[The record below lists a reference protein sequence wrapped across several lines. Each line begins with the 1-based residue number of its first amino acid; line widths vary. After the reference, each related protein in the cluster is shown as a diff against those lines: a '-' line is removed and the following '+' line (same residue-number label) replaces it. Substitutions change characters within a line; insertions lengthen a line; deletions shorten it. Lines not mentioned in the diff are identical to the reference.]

1 MKKVTILLAMLFI
14 CSSVAGCTLTEDDGL
29 TAIEDENT
37 ESINNNSTGNN
48 TTVNS
53 VIDCG
58 NNSTLT
64 NLIVYTDYQDY
75 VVGDTVT
82 GTLIA
87 NCTLIGDDYEL
98 PYTLTDSNQ
107 NTIDSGTFTWTSN
120 SDHWTNTIPWSNLA
134 IGNYCLNAQLWDVTT
149 PSVDYDVYC
158 FTVDNASTNNN
169 GNNNASN
176 NSTDCGN
183 DSNLTNLIVYTD
195 YQNYIVGDTVT
206 GTLIANCTLI
216 GADYELDYTLTDSN
230 QNTLDSGSWTWSSN
244 SNYWMNTVPWSNL
257 AVENYCFDG
266 QLWDVTNTV
275 TAVDSDSYC
284 FTVSDLP
291 PDLDGDGIPD
301 NLDDD
306 DDNDGYPDW
315 CEQNWGTDP
324 QDPNSFPTQGQG
336 CNNHSINCTNNSGG
350 LNIASIALDY
360 STLQSQN
367 LDISSIGGIEYD
379 CNANLIYAYAWDNFQ
394 PEEVFLSINPNTGL
408 ISYMGN
414 IPNMRFVNQGE
425 STFNDTN
432 YFALMSDDQQ
442 NKYLVHISVAGG
454 YSVSSIALDYSAVP
468 DLGPLGGIEYD
479 NTTGLIYAYAWNDT
493 AQEEVFVSLDP
504 VSGAISYLGT
514 ITGMK
519 YVSMGESTFHGTD
532 YFSVMLD
539 DQQNKHL
546 VHISIAN
553 GFSVST
559 ILLDYSGDPD
569 LAGLNGIE
577 YDPNTDSIYGI
588 SWNDTAQEMVI
599 VLVDPVSGLVSY
611 QGTVHNIQSVNS
623 GISTFDTSNYFTLM
637 SDGQQN
643 GFLVHIIV

>member
-1 MKKVTILLAMLFI
+1 MKKITLFVI
-14 CSSVAGCTLTEDDGL
+14 MFLFSSSVAGCTLNEGGGL
-29 TAIEDENT
+29 TSIDDEIIE
-37 ESINNNSTGNN
+37 INNNNTSVNN

-64 NLIVYTDYQDY
+64 NLIVYTDYQNY
-75 VVGDTVT
+75 IVGDTVT

-87 NCTLIGDDYEL
+87 NCTVIGHDYEL

-107 NTIDSGTFTWTSN
+107 NTIDSGTFTWASN
-120 SDHWTNTIPWSNLA
+120 SDHWTNTIPWSNLG

-149 PSVDYDVYC
+149 SSVDYDVYC

-206 GTLIANCTLI
+206 GTLIGNCTLI

-230 QNTLDSGSWTWSSN
+230 QNTIDSGTFTWTSN
-244 SNYWMNTVPWSNL
+244 SDYWTNTIPWSNL
-257 AVENYCFDG
+257 GIGNYCLDG

-336 CNNHSINCTNNSGG
+336 CNNTSNCSNVSLGFSVNT
-350 LNIASIALDY
+350 IALDHSSAPDLQNVGGIEFDCMTNMVY
-360 STLQSQN
+360 GYAWNDTTQEEVFVSIDQSNGLVSYLGTILNIQAVNPGETTMIGTDYFAFMLDSQMNRNLVHVSLANGFSVSSTPLDYTNAPNLQSV
-367 LDISSIGGIEYD
+367 GGIEYD
-379 CNANLIYAYAWDNFQ
+379 SNTQMIYGFAWNDTDQ
-394 PEEVFLSINPNTGL
+394 EEVFISIDPTTGL
-408 ISYMGN
+408 ITYLAT
-414 IPNMRFVNQGE
+414 IPNMQYVNTGE
-425 STFNDTN
+425 STLVGND
-432 YFALMSDDQQ
+432 YFTYMMDGQM
-442 NKYLVHISVAGG
+442 NHYLIHISLSNNYA
-454 YSVSSIALDYSAVP
+454 INAVP
-468 DLGPLGGIEYD
+468 FDFSNEPDLQNLGGIEYEV
-479 NTTGLIYAYAWNDT
+479 NTQLIYAYAWNGT

-504 VSGAISYLGT
+504 VTGIVTYIAT
-514 ITGMK
+514 IPNMQYTG
-519 YVSMGESTFHGTD
+519 SEST
-532 YFSVMLD
+532 
-539 DQQNKHL
+539 
-546 VHISIAN
+546 
-553 GFSVST
+553 
-559 ILLDYSGDPD
+559 
-569 LAGLNGIE
+569 
-577 YDPNTDSIYGI
+577 
-588 SWNDTAQEMVI
+588 
-599 VLVDPVSGLVSY
+599 Y
-611 QGTVHNIQSVNS
+611 QGH
-623 GISTFDTSNYFTLM
+623 NYFTLM
-637 SDGQQN
+637 WDSGWVKY
-643 GFLVHIIV
+643 LVHITI

>member
-37 ESINNNSTGNN
+37 ETINNNSTGNN

-134 IGNYCLNAQLWDVTT
+134 IGNYCLNAQLWDWTIIGST

-169 GNNNASN
+169 GNNNAPN

-230 QNTLDSGSWTWSSN
+230 QNTLDSGSWTWTSN

-257 AVENYCFDG
+257 AVENYCLDG

-324 QDPNSFPTQGQG
+324 QDPNSYPTQGQG
-336 CNNHSINCTNNSGG
+336 CNNSSNCSNVSLG
-350 LNIASIALDY
+350 LSVNTIALDNSSAPDLQNIGGIEFDCMTNMIY
-360 STLQSQN
+360 GYAWNDTTQEEVFVSIDQSNGLVSYLGTILNIQAVNPGETTMIGTDYFAFMLDSQMNRNLVHVSLANGFSVSSTPLDYTNEPNLQN
-367 LDISSIGGIEYD
+367 TGGIEYD
-379 CNANLIYAYAWDNFQ
+379 SNAQMIYGFAWNDTDQ
-394 PEEVFLSINPNTGL
+394 EEVFISVDPATGL
-408 ISYMGN
+408 ITYLAT
-414 IPNMRFVNQGE
+414 IPNMQYVNTGE
-425 STFNDTN
+425 STLVGSD
-432 YFALMSDDQQ
+432 YFTYMMDGLM
-442 NKYLVHISVAGG
+442 NHYLIHISLSNNYAINAIPFDF
-454 YSVSSIALDYSAVP
+454 SNEP
-468 DLGPLGGIEYD
+468 DLQNLGGIEYEASAQ
-479 NTTGLIYAYAWNDT
+479 LIYGYAWNDT
-493 AQEEVFVSLDP
+493 AQEEVFVSIDP
-504 VSGAISYLGT
+504 VTGIVTYIAT
-514 ITGMK
+514 IPDMK
-519 YVSMGESTFHGTD
+519 YVNAGES
-532 YFSVMLD
+532 
-539 DQQNKHL
+539 
-546 VHISIAN
+546 
-553 GFSVST
+553 
-559 ILLDYSGDPD
+559 
-569 LAGLNGIE
+569 
-577 YDPNTDSIYGI
+577 
-588 SWNDTAQEMVI
+588 
-599 VLVDPVSGLVSY
+599 SY
-611 QGTVHNIQSVNS
+611 QGH
-623 GISTFDTSNYFTLM
+623 NYFTLM
-637 SDGQQN
+637 WDSGWGQY
-643 GFLVHIIV
+643 LVYITT